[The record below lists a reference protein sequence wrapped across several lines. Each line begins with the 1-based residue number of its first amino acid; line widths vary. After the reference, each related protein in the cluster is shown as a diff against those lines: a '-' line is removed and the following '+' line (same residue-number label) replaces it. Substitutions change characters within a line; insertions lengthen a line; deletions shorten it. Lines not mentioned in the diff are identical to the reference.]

1 MPQSHEVV
9 SFIKKQTRDSEQ
21 TRSQENKHR
30 TAWDHITKLGEYE
43 HHIDPM
49 PSGGCIGIKSQPG
62 LHGMLT
68 EVN

>member
-1 MPQSHEVV
+1 MRWYHSLRSKPAIWSRQEAKR
-9 SFIKKQTRDSEQ
+9 INTEQ
-21 TRSQENKHR
+21 QI
-30 TAWDHITKLGEYE
+30 WDHITKLGEYE
-43 HHIDPM
+43 HHVDPM